1 VLLFTATKVFE
12 RAIGATVISPDVG
25 TIIIGVVQ
33 MLGAGF
39 SGLLIDRLK
48 RKPLLFFGSLSVAI
62 GMTVFGVM
70 AQLIEHGKDSTFVRI
85 IPVVVLAWAIFMA
98 NIGVFSL
105 TFVILSEISPENV
118 SVTTFI
124 ASMFSI

>member
-12 RAIGATVISPDVG
+12 GAGATVISPEIG

-48 RKPLLFFGSLSVAI
+48 RKPLLVFGSLSVAI
-62 GMTVFGVM
+62 GMTVVGVM
-70 AQLIEHGKDSTFVRI
+70 AQLIEHSKDSTFVRI

-118 SVTTFI
+118 SVTTFLACLFNI
-124 ASMFSI
+124 